1 MGRYLKQLIMKKVWL
16 IPVFALLFACGE
28 EKKEVSPLQPPSDET
43 VVEEE
48 EKGLFESSKKA
59 IPEETEKEYKTEF
72 DADGAYWQTELSEPV
87 TIGKYTF
94 RSLSL
99 QKSEAATLSLEIE
112 ETAEM
117 IDLTARKFTAS
128 QDTLSVQFS
137 HKELGTI
144 SITGHFTE
152 NPWSEGVEENETV
165 VFKGRIKAGSEPA
178 KAVELTWSSF

>member
-1 MGRYLKQLIMKKVWL
+1 MKKVWFAPL
-16 IPVFALLFACGE
+16 FALLVACGNE
-28 EKKEVSPLQPPSDET
+28 NKEASPLQPPSDEA

-48 EKGLFESSKKA
+48 EKGFFESSKKA
-59 IPEETEKEYKTEF
+59 TPEEAEKQYKTDF

-87 TIGKYTF
+87 VIGKYTF

-144 SITGHFTE
+144 TISGHFTE
-152 NPWSEGVEENETV
+152 NPWSEGIEENETV
-165 VFKGRIKAGSEPA
+165 VFKGRIKTGAEAA
-178 KAVELTWSSF
+178 KPVEFTWSSF

>member
-1 MGRYLKQLIMKKVWL
+1 MIMKKVWL
-16 IPVFALLFACGE
+16 VPVFALLVACGQ
-28 EKKEVSPLQPPSDET
+28 EKKEVSPLQPPSDEA

-48 EKGLFESSKKA
+48 EKGIFESSKKA

-87 TIGKYTF
+87 AVGKYTF

-128 QDTLSVQFS
+128 QDTLAVQFS

-144 SITGHFTE
+144 SITGHFTV

-165 VFKGRIKAGSEPA
+165 VFKGRIKAGAEPA
-178 KAVELTWSSF
+178 KPVEFTWSSF

>member
-1 MGRYLKQLIMKKVWL
+1 MKKVWFAPL
-16 IPVFALLFACGE
+16 FALIVACGNE
-28 EKKEVSPLQPPSDET
+28 NKEVSPLQPPSDEA

-48 EKGLFESSKKA
+48 EKGFFESSKKA
-59 IPEETEKEYKTEF
+59 IPEETEKVYKTEF
-72 DADGAYWQTELSEPV
+72 DADGAYWQSELSEPV
-87 TIGKYTF
+87 SVGKYTF

-117 IDLTARKFTAS
+117 IDLTARKFMAS
-128 QDTLSVQFS
+128 QDTLNVQFS

-152 NPWSEGVEENETV
+152 NPWGEGVEENETI
-165 VFKGRIKAGSEPA
+165 VFKGIIKAGTEPA
-178 KAVELTWSSF
+178 KSVELTWSSF

>member
-1 MGRYLKQLIMKKVWL
+1 MPNNSKQVIMKKVWL
-16 IPVFALLFACGE
+16 VPVFALLVACGQ
-28 EKKEVSPLQPPSDET
+28 EKKEVSPLQPPSDEA

-48 EKGLFESSKKA
+48 EKGIFESSKKA

-72 DADGAYWQTELSEPV
+72 DSDGAYWQTELSESV
-87 TIGKYTF
+87 AVGKYTF

-128 QDTLSVQFS
+128 QDTLAVQFS

-144 SITGHFTE
+144 SITGHFIV

-165 VFKGRIKAGSEPA
+165 VFKGRIKAGAEPA
-178 KAVELTWSSF
+178 KPVEFTWSSF

>member
-1 MGRYLKQLIMKKVWL
+1 MKKVWL
-16 IPVFALLFACGE
+16 VPVIALLFACGE
-28 EKKEVSPLQPPSDET
+28 EKKEVSPLQPPSDEA

-48 EKGLFESSKKA
+48 EKGFFESSKKA
-59 IPEETEKEYKTEF
+59 LPEEQEKEYKTEF

-87 TIGKYTF
+87 TVGKYTF

-144 SITGHFTE
+144 SITGHFTQ
-152 NPWSEGVEENETV
+152 NPWGEEVEENETV
-165 VFKGRIKAGSEPA
+165 VFKGRIKAGTEAP
-178 KAVELTWSSF
+178 KPVEFTWSSF